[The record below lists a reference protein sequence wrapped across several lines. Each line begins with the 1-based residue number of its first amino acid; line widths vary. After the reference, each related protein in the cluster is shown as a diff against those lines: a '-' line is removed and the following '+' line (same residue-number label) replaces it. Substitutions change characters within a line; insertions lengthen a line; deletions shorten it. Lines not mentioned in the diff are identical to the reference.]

1 MVLKAATQ
9 ATGDLHAALT
19 AILIVPRPHDVGS
32 YITDDRIICGLQA
45 TTTSSILN
53 GHLNFGS
60 LYMLDSDPVT
70 MSSAPSV
77 PERLT
82 EILSASTSPLE
93 SLIELEGEINSKYS
107 QDGGAS
113 DMEFFS
119 TYYSSYLIC
128 LLLDDD
134 FHEARMMF
142 RRLPL
147 TLLEDDTLMKA
158 LEKLVRAV
166 GTRDHGT
173 VYEILKTA
181 PWHKLTEPLVQSYT
195 VHYRNKVIDD
205 TSLSYKTVRLPTIV
219 SKLGLEP
226 DSDAMQDTGDDV
238 PSQLIHDLSAKGW
251 TYDSVSRLMHP
262 ARPATQPGRQERIT
276 LGQITALIGNHG
288 SG

>member
-1 MVLKAATQ
+1 
-9 ATGDLHAALT
+9 
-19 AILIVPRPHDVGS
+19 
-32 YITDDRIICGLQA
+32 
-45 TTTSSILN
+45 
-53 GHLNFGS
+53 
-60 LYMLDSDPVT
+60 
-70 MSSAPSV
+70 MSSSPSV

-82 EILSASTSPLE
+82 EILSTSTFPLE
-93 SLIELEGEINSKYS
+93 SLIELEGTINIKYS
-107 QDGGAS
+107 QDGAAS
-113 DMEFFS
+113 DREFLS

-134 FHEARMMF
+134 IYEARMIF
-142 RRLPL
+142 RRLPI

-205 TSLSYKTVRLPTIV
+205 TSLSYKTVRLPTIE

-226 DSDAMQDTGDDV
+226 DSDAMEDTGDDV
-238 PSQLIHDLSAKGW
+238 PSQLIQDLSAKGW

-262 ARPATQPGRQERIT
+262 ARPATRPGAQERVT

>member
-1 MVLKAATQ
+1 
-9 ATGDLHAALT
+9 
-19 AILIVPRPHDVGS
+19 
-32 YITDDRIICGLQA
+32 
-45 TTTSSILN
+45 
-53 GHLNFGS
+53 
-60 LYMLDSDPVT
+60 

-82 EILSASTSPLE
+82 EILSTSTSPLE
-93 SLIELEGEINSKYS
+93 SLIELEGEINIKHL
-107 QDGGAS
+107 QDGTAS
-113 DMEFFS
+113 DREFLS

-134 FHEARMMF
+134 IHEARMIF

-205 TSLSYKTVRLPTIV
+205 TSLSYKTVRLPTIE

-238 PSQLIHDLSAKGW
+238 PSQLIQDLSAKGW

-262 ARPATQPGRQERIT
+262 ARPVTQPGAQERIT
-276 LGQITALIGNHG
+276 LGQVTALIGNHG

>member
-1 MVLKAATQ
+1 M
-9 ATGDLHAALT
+9 LT
-19 AILIVPRPHDVGS
+19 A
-32 YITDDRIICGLQA
+32 
-45 TTTSSILN
+45 
-53 GHLNFGS
+53 
-60 LYMLDSDPVT
+60 LY
-70 MSSAPSV
+70 
-77 PERLT
+77 
-82 EILSASTSPLE
+82 
-93 SLIELEGEINSKYS
+93 NS
-107 QDGGAS
+107 
-113 DMEFFS
+113 
-119 TYYSSYLIC
+119 
-128 LLLDDD
+128 
-134 FHEARMMF
+134 HEARMMF
-142 RRLPL
+142 RRLPI

-195 VHYRNKVIDD
+195 GLCDGESLLRNLRERFLICIVLVHYRNKVIDD

-238 PSQLIHDLSAKGW
+238 PSQLIQDLSAKGW

-262 ARPATQPGRQERIT
+262 ARPATQPGAQERIT